1 MEKKVIN
8 YNYIIAERLLY
19 MLHKITEKTAILFCW
34 VYLLITSVWNF
45 VYLIQNKASVYVFP
59 LELFCISV
67 FLFINRLKVSK
78 RIFVI
83 LLFIMAFCLKGFVA
97 VRYNVIP
104 KSDFRLIYNAAIKF
118 AQGDSSFS
126 NTKYFSLWSYQT
138 GIVLYYGFLL
148 KLGCNIIGLKICNC
162 LFIAGVNVLI
172 YLISDKL
179 VGDKYARFISVMY
192 LFYPATFFLCS
203 VLTNQ
208 HISNFFILL
217 GIYLYVFRKI
227 STVGNTVLA
236 AVMIAVGNALRP
248 QGIVIIVAFVI
259 WAMIELFHK
268 NIDKEIKIKTA
279 VRILSFVT
287 VYVLLVK
294 GMSFATQISGVN
306 QKGLGNDFPLYKI
319 VVGLNNE
326 TTGYYS
332 NKDAIKL
339 ISIKDTKARNQ
350 VALRIIKERLADGD
364 KLKDLMIRKHNKMW
378 VKMDDSI
385 DWGFKNI
392 NQSSITLLGKHI
404 AYENFK
410 IRILKQEK
418 VFYCFIFFMAL
429 IGVWIGSKK
438 SEYEKGFIPILLITL
453 ANFGVYTIIEI
464 QTRYRDFQMMFVFIL
479 AASGVRYMEFF
490 IKRSLEFWHNRIYLT
505 TVDKTIK

>member
-1 MEKKVIN
+1 MVKQVIN
-8 YNYIIAERLLY
+8 YNFIIAERLLY
-19 MLHKITEKTAILFCW
+19 MLHKITEKTAVLFCL

-45 VYLIQNKASVYVFP
+45 VYLMQNKASIYVFP

-67 FLFINRLKVSK
+67 FLVINRLKISK

-97 VRYNVIP
+97 VRYNAIQQ
-104 KSDFRLIYNAAIKF
+104 SDFKLIYNAAIRF
-118 AQGDSSFS
+118 AQGDFSFS

-179 VGDKYARFISVMY
+179 VGDKYARFVSVIY

-208 HISNFFILL
+208 HVSNFFMLL

-227 STVGNTVLA
+227 STVGNTILA
-236 AVMIAVGNALRP
+236 AVMIAVGNVLRP
-248 QGIVIIVAFVI
+248 QGIVVVAGFVI
-259 WAMIELFHK
+259 WAIIELLHK
-268 NIDKEIKIKTA
+268 NTDKKVKVKTA
-279 VRILSFVT
+279 VSIIGFVT
-287 VYVLLVK
+287 VYILLGK
-294 GMSFATQISGVN
+294 SMSLVTQISGVN
-306 QKGLGNDFPLYKI
+306 QNGLDNNFPLYKI

-326 TTGYYS
+326 TSGYYS

-339 ISIKDTKARNQ
+339 VGIKDSKVRNQ
-350 VALRIIKERLADGD
+350 VALRTIKERLADRG
-364 KLKDLMIRKHNKMW
+364 KIKDLIISKHKKMW
-378 VKMDDSI
+378 VKMDDTI
-385 DWGFKNI
+385 DWGFKDI
-392 NQSSITLLGKHI
+392 NQSGITLLGKRI

-410 IRILKQEK
+410 IRILKLEK
-418 VFYCFIFFMAL
+418 VFYCFILFMAL
-429 IGVWIGSKK
+429 IGVWIGIKK
-438 SEYEKGFIPILLITL
+438 REYAKGFIPILLITL

-464 QTRYRDFQMMFVFIL
+464 QSRYRDFQMIFVFIL
-479 AASGVRYMEFF
+479 ASSGVRYLAIL
-490 IKRSLEFWHNRIYLT
+490 IKRSLELWHNRIYLT